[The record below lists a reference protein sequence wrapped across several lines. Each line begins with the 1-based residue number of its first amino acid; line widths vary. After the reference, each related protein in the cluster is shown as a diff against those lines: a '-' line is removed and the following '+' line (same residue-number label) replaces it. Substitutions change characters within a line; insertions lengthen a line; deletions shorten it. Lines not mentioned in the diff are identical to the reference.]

1 MDPAGAGANN
11 GCKQWVPS
19 LCSVH
24 LSAMRSGAASTWQ
37 AQAVSP
43 TWTGLLCSRAPALK
57 TRPSSCAVGCG
68 FSRSQELQ
76 RAEMSTF
83 RKKHDHS
90 GENHGTPKRTG
101 SNFNSFNSK
110 RLFACCLG
118 SSSIPLSKSTLV
130 PATGHW
136 PNQFQGVTAASSF
149 DSGVGISSVPPPC
162 LQLNWNNST
171 YSTSDHLC

>member
-57 TRPSSCAVGCG
+57 TRPSSCAVASVDPRNCNGQRCRPLG
-68 FSRSQELQ
+68 KNTIIPGKTMEHQKEQDRISTASTLRGSLHAVSGHLLFPFQSR
-76 RAEMSTF
+76 
-83 RKKHDHS
+83 
-90 GENHGTPKRTG
+90 
-101 SNFNSFNSK
+101 
-110 RLFACCLG
+110 
-118 SSSIPLSKSTLV
+118 PLSL
-130 PATGHW
+130 PLATG
-136 PNQFQGVTAASSF
+136 PTNFKA
-149 DSGVGISSVPPPC
+149 
-162 LQLNWNNST
+162 
-171 YSTSDHLC
+171 